1 MSISFIVIGKNEA
14 KNLLQCFKSI
24 FDTIN
29 YNDLK
34 NYEVIYVDS
43 NSSDNSIEI
52 AKSFKETQT
61 FKITG
66 KCNPAIGRNI
76 GAKESKGDVLFF
88 IDGDMEIMPEFLSN
102 VYNEGKGLIVPF
114 VSGQYVNY
122 YFNKK
127 GKLLG
132 DDYNFKKSI
141 SHDKIDFYTGGL
153 FLIDVNLWNSVDGM
167 KNEFKKSQDI
177 DFCLRLYKKK
187 KIGLLRK
194 KEIIAKHYTID
205 YKHKDR
211 MLDSLFNCIY
221 CYAKGLLYRR
231 HLFNKKILK
240 YVIRNDYSLILL
252 IILIPICIIT
262 KTYSYILIY
271 FILITIRTAFQKN
284 RLFTDFIIL
293 IIFYII
299 RDIISIFSFLF
310 FYPKSNNNFSYK
322 KVS

>member
-29 YNDLK
+29 YNNLK
-34 NYEVIYVDS
+34 SYEVIYVDS

-52 AKSFKETQT
+52 ARSFKEIQI

-66 KCNPAIGRNI
+66 KCNAAIGRNI

-127 GKLLG
+127 GKLLH

-153 FLIDVNLWNSVDGM
+153 FIIDINLWNSVDGM

-177 DFCLRLYKKK
+177 DFSLRLYKKK
-187 KIGLLRK
+187 KIGLIRK
-194 KEIIAKHYTID
+194 KEIIARHYTID

-211 MLDSLFNCIY
+211 VLDSLFNCIY
-221 CYAKGLLYRR
+221 CYTKGLLYKR

-240 YVIRNDYSLILL
+240 YVLRNDYSLILL

-262 KTYSYILIY
+262 KIYSFLFFY
-271 FILITIRTAFQKN
+271 FILITIRSTFQKKI
-284 RLFTDFIIL
+284 LFTDFIIL

-322 KVS
+322 KVN